1 MALLLLLLAATTAKA
16 DDCATT
22 TPTKPQKEVEAYLRA
37 LYPSTQ
43 RIENAV
49 AAFEAL
55 DYLYADRNILEPPR
69 FLAKQVPPLPYA
81 PEGAYYAAKPAHRK
95 KAKWLAG
102 ANANRWRAPVRRRQ
116 ASKSASKRAS
126 TVGGR
131 FGPAPSWT
139 NPLALVKYP
148 FPLSTTAKE
157 PSRAELLAAAT
168 TATVDLSSGYVEVE
182 QFGGPRWTRSGC
194 PPVCGTWANIWRGT
208 GVFLKLDRPVVAP
221 TRLAAVVELVTRISR
236 VENGAA
242 TLEAFAAR
250 SSMLA
255 KRVKEF
261 RAGGASVGEAVA
273 GGAAAAGTGR
283 GCRCFKEASA
293 LNGTARPLL
302 RLAAVSGK
310 TAAFLARV
318 REARPVDWCANVCG
332 NGQYYDRQRA
342 PMMALDGMLATLSC
356 VLGTN
361 AVVLTRSPNDNGLVH
376 QELVDYDLPESLGG
390 WPRPPENKL
399 NALAKCAAPFSNLP
413 NDADAL
419 LLDHWRSTN
428 KWALGDV
435 ARKKFEPCDLANP
448 GGGGDAWTS
457 GAGRGRCRVAQGDSI
472 GSDRACFVTCRNHI
486 SAAHANVSLTQVL
499 RPDVVLCND

>member
-1 MALLLLLLAATTAKA
+1 MALLLLLLAATTTKA

-22 TPTKPQKEVEAYLRA
+22 PKPQKEQVEAYLRA

-69 FLAKQVPPLPYA
+69 SLAKQVPPLPYV
-81 PEGAYYAAKPAHRK
+81 PEGAYYSAKPAHRK

-116 ASKSASKRAS
+116 ASKGASKRAS

-148 FPLSTTAKE
+148 FALASTAKE
-157 PSRAELLAAAT
+157 PSRGELLAAGAT
-168 TATVDLSSGYVEVE
+168 PVDLSSGYVEVE

-221 TRLAAVVELVTRISR
+221 TRLAAVVELVTRIASKDG
-236 VENGAA
+236 GAA
-242 TLEAFAAR
+242 ILEAFAAR

-273 GGAAAAGTGR
+273 AAAAAAGTGR

-302 RLAAVSGK
+302 RLAAVGGK

-399 NALAKCAAPFSNLP
+399 NALTKCAAPFSNLP

-457 GAGRGRCRVAQGDSI
+457 GAGRDRCRVAQGDSI
-472 GSDRACFVTCRNHI
+472 GSDRACFVTCLGHI

-499 RPDVVLCND
+499 RPDVVLCSD

>member
-1 MALLLLLLAATTAKA
+1 
-16 DDCATT
+16 
-22 TPTKPQKEVEAYLRA
+22 
-37 LYPSTQ
+37 
-43 RIENAV
+43 
-49 AAFEAL
+49 
-55 DYLYADRNILEPPR
+55 
-69 FLAKQVPPLPYA
+69 
-81 PEGAYYAAKPAHRK
+81 
-95 KAKWLAG
+95 
-102 ANANRWRAPVRRRQ
+102 
-116 ASKSASKRAS
+116 
-126 TVGGR
+126 
-131 FGPAPSWT
+131 
-139 NPLALVKYP
+139 
-148 FPLSTTAKE
+148 
-157 PSRAELLAAAT
+157 
-168 TATVDLSSGYVEVE
+168 
-182 QFGGPRWTRSGC
+182 
-194 PPVCGTWANIWRGT
+194 VCGTWANIWKGT

-221 TRLAAVVELVTRISR
+221 TRLGAVVELVTRIASKDG
-236 VENGAA
+236 GAA
-242 TLEAFAAR
+242 TLEAFAQSA
-250 SSMLA
+250 SMLA

-261 RAGGASVGEAVA
+261 RGGGASVGEAVA
-273 GGAAAAGTGR
+273 AAAAAAGTGR

-302 RLAAVSGK
+302 RLAAVPGA

-332 NGQYYDRQRA
+332 NGQYYDRQRS

-419 LLDHWRSTN
+419 LLEHWHSTN

-435 ARKKFEPCDLANP
+435 ARKTFKRCDLANP
-448 GGGGDAWTS
+448 GGGDDGWTS
-457 GAGRGRCRVAQGDSI
+457 SRGRDRCRVAQGDSI